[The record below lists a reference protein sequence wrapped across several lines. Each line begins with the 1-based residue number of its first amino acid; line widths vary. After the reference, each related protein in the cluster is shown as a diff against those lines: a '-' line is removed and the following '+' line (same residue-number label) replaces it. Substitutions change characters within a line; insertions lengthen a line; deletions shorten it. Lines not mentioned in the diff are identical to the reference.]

1 MTKEEALNVLRE
13 TSHTEK
19 ELKALAILIPEFVRK
34 EERIK
39 HEIIEALKA
48 IYERGSMTI
57 TESSRYKDWIN
68 WLEDIEPYWSQFDIT
83 IMEDIIYFLKEAQK
97 QAKTENDFENAVQA
111 EDWIRSIR
119 DNKLN

>member
-19 ELKALAILIPEFVRK
+19 EVKALEILIPEFVRK

-48 IYERGSMTI
+48 IYVRGSMTI
-57 TESSRYKDWIN
+57 TESSRLKDWIN
-68 WLEDIEPYWSQFDIT
+68 WLEEIEPYWSQCDIT
-83 IMEDIIYFLKEAQK
+83 EMEDIIYFLKEAQK

-111 EDWIRSIR
+111 EDWIHSLR